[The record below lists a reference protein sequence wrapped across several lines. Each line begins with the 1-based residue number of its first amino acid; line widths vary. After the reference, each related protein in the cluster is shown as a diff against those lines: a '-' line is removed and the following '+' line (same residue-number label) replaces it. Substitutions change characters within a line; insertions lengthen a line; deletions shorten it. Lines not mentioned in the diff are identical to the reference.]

1 MRNEETTVAGDG
13 YDDAATSVVVEV
25 GDWEHECCGPAYE
38 RDTVVELTCF
48 AIPRGDDDPVLGG
61 VRYLETHH
69 DGLTTN
75 YKTTSIRGRVSDL
88 AIEHL
93 DGSIEPIER
102 LPGGRA
108 IRGFDDDDDG
118 RLEQQWTGLAV
129 INDSNR
135 FLVTIVS

>member
-1 MRNEETTVAGDG
+1 VTGDG
-13 YDDAATSVVVEV
+13 YDLAPGGIVVEV
-25 GDWEHECCGPAYE
+25 GDWEHECCGPSYE

-48 AIPRGDDDPVLGG
+48 VIQPGVDDAGPGG
-61 VRYLETHH
+61 IRYVETHH
-69 DGLTTN
+69 DGLTAEH
-75 YKTTSIRGRVSDL
+75 KTTSIRGRVSDL

-93 DGSIEPIER
+93 DGSVEPIER

-118 RLEQQWTGLAV
+118 HLEQPWTGVAV
-129 INDSNR
+129 SNDSNR